1 MKKATLNIT
10 GMKCGGCE
18 KAVQEAVD
26 AVPGVISSKASA
38 KDGVLEVEF
47 DETKTGLD
55 AIKQVVKAKG
65 YPSV

>member
-1 MKKATLNIT
+1 MTMATLNIT

>member
-1 MKKATLNIT
+1 MTKATLNIT

-47 DETKTGLD
+47 DETKTGLE

>member
-1 MKKATLNIT
+1 MTKATLNIT

-47 DETKTGLD
+47 DETNTGLE

>member
-1 MKKATLNIT
+1 MTKATLNIT

-18 KAVQEAVD
+18 KAVQEVVD

-38 KDGVLEVEF
+38 KEGVLEVEF

>member
-55 AIKQVVKAKG
+55 AIKQVVKVKG

>member
-1 MKKATLNIT
+1 MTKATLNIT

-47 DETKTGLD
+47 DETNTGLD

>member
-1 MKKATLNIT
+1 MTKATLNIT

-38 KDGVLEVEF
+38 KDGLLEVEF

>member
-1 MKKATLNIT
+1 MTKATLNIT

-18 KAVQEAVD
+18 TAVQEAVD

>member
-1 MKKATLNIT
+1 MTKATLNIT

-38 KDGVLEVEF
+38 KEGVLEVEF

>member
-1 MKKATLNIT
+1 MTKATLNIT

-38 KDGVLEVEF
+38 KEGVLEVEF
-47 DETKTGLD
+47 DETNTGLD

>member
-1 MKKATLNIT
+1 MTKATLNIT

>member
-1 MKKATLNIT
+1 MTKATLNII

-55 AIKQVVKAKG
+55 AIKHAVKAKG

>member
-1 MKKATLNIT
+1 MTKATLNIT

-55 AIKQVVKAKG
+55 AIKHAVKAKG

>member
-1 MKKATLNIT
+1 MTKATLNIT

-55 AIKQVVKAKG
+55 GIKQVVKAKG

>member
-1 MKKATLNIT
+1 MTKATLNIT

-26 AVPGVISSKASA
+26 AVPGVISSKALA

>member
-1 MKKATLNIT
+1 MTKATLNIT

-38 KDGVLEVEF
+38 KDGLLEVEF

-55 AIKQVVKAKG
+55 AIKQGVKAKG

>member
-1 MKKATLNIT
+1 MTKATLNIT

-18 KAVQEAVD
+18 KAVQEAID

>member
-1 MKKATLNIT
+1 MTKATLNIT

-38 KDGVLEVEF
+38 KEGVLEVEF
-47 DETKTGLD
+47 DETNTGLD
-55 AIKQVVKAKG
+55 AIKHAVKEKG